1 MRPIKRF
8 CLLLFLPGVLFANE
22 KDLEIWLA
30 ELSSVEGKFVQQV
43 YDPEHRILQHSSG
56 HFSIQRPGK
65 FRWHYQKPYEQLV
78 VSNGR
83 ELFIYDKDL
92 EQVTVKDL
100 GEEKVALPALL
111 LSHDGQLADSFEI
124 QPLQDEGRI
133 IRFLLLPRQA
143 GSPFTR
149 IELGFADGKLRK
161 MVLSDHLEQSTEIEF
176 QDAIRNPNLPAE
188 YFEFK
193 IPDGVDVIEQF

>member
-1 MRPIKRF
+1 MQSIMRVGLF
-8 CLLLFLPGVLFANE
+8 LLFPTVLFASV
-22 KDLEIWLA
+22 KDLENWLG

-43 YDPEHRILQHSSG
+43 YDARGRELQHSEG

-65 FRWHYQKPYEQLV
+65 FRWHYQRPFEQLV

-83 ELFIYDKDL
+83 QLFIYDKDL

-100 GEEKVALPALL
+100 QQEKISLPALL
-111 LSHDGQLADSFEI
+111 LSHKGQLADSFEI
-124 QPLQDEGRI
+124 KQLEDKGRL
-133 IRFLLLPRQA
+133 IRFLLIPKQE
-143 GSPFTR
+143 GSPFSR
-149 IELGFADGKLRK
+149 IELGFADGKLTK
-161 MVLSDHLEQSTEIEF
+161 MVLSDHLEQGTEIEF
-176 QDAIRNPNLPAE
+176 QDAIRNPSLPVE